1 MGGEN
6 RQREKEES
14 ARRAKKPRC
23 RRSRLSCL
31 SRSPSLS
38 PSTSTF
44 SFSGSTRPP
53 RATPAPS
60 PHRGT
65 FGAPLPRPTLPSCS
79 DSQLR
84 SFAPHASPLLTRK
97 KHPRN
102 LETKKLSPPR
112 HAATAP
118 ALPLRPP
125 PPPSAT
131 PKRPRPREM
140 PAGSASA
147 KEPAAAT
154 GAAAAATA
162 GAGRTAAPTRGSCCR
177 VPARAPCTPPASRA
191 GSCTRRGPPR
201 RPAAG
206 SARGSSPTGRAC

>member
-1 MGGEN
+1 MRGEN

-31 SRSPSLS
+31 SRSPSLLRRRRFRS
-38 PSTSTF
+38 RVRLAHPALLLLLLLTAER
-44 SFSGSTRPP
+44 SGRHFLAQLFPLVRTR
-53 RATPAPS
+53 RSAP
-60 PHRGT
+60 
-65 FGAPLPRPTLPSCS
+65 
-79 DSQLR
+79 
-84 SFAPHASPLLTRK
+84 FAPHASPLLTRK

-102 LETKKLSPPR
+102 LKTKKLSPPR

-147 KEPAAAT
+147 TEPAAAT

>member
-84 SFAPHASPLLTRK
+84 SFRPPRFPFTHSK
-97 KHPRN
+97 KTPSKPRN
-102 LETKKLSPPR
+102 QKTLSPQACGDCACAPPPTSAAAFRDAKKTSTSGDACWVCLGEGTRSGDGGGRSGDGGCGTDCCADERLVLPCACPR
-112 HAATAP
+112 PVHAACLARWQ
-118 ALPLRPP
+118 LH
-125 PPPSAT
+125 SAGT
-131 PKRPRPREM
+131 PE
-140 PAGSASA
+140 G
-147 KEPAAAT
+147 
-154 GAAAAATA
+154 
-162 GAGRTAAPTRGSCCR
+162 
-177 VPARAPCTPPASRA
+177 
-191 GSCTRRGPPR
+191 
-201 RPAAG
+201 PAAG